1 MKLYDF
7 PKAPNP
13 RRVNIFI
20 AEKGI
25 EIERVM
31 VDFMAG
37 EHRGEEYRAKNPAC
51 DVPML
56 ETPEGVCIS
65 QIRGITRYLEEV
77 YPDKPLLGRNA
88 TEKGLVEMWEHLA
101 FINGIVAVAEV
112 LRNTSKSFV
121 DRPVVGPHSYPQ
133 SAELADRGRKRIMD
147 FFNDFNQ
154 RLANNQ
160 YIAGDEF
167 SMADITTLVTCDFAK
182 WVKADI
188 PDHYNHLLTWYAKVS
203 ERPAVIANP

>member
-7 PKAPNP
+7 PPAPNP

-25 EIERVM
+25 ELERVM
-31 VDFMAG
+31 VDFPAG
-37 EHRGEEYRAKNPAC
+37 EHRSDAYQLKNPAC

-56 ETPEGVCIS
+56 ETDEGVCIS

-77 YPDKPLLGRNA
+77 FPKTPLLGRNA

-101 FINGIVAVAEV
+101 FMNGILAVADV
-112 LRNTSKSFV
+112 LRNTGKGFV
-121 DRPVVGPHSYPQ
+121 GRALVGPHDYAQ
-133 SAELADRGRKRIMD
+133 SSELAERGTARVAN
-147 FFNDFNQ
+147 FFEDFNRQ
-154 RLANNQ
+154 LANNE
-160 YIAGDEF
+160 YVAGDSY

-182 WVKADI
+182 WIKKEI
-188 PDHYNHLLTWYAKVS
+188 PEQCTHLRSWYERVS
-203 ERPAVIANP
+203 ARPAVQANP